1 MLIKTRL
8 LQVTTVCAMAL
19 ATWGGTRSDMTT
31 AERVA
36 LANPASVNCIKVGGK
51 LTIQR
56 SSQGDVGMC
65 QLPSGK
71 VCEEWA
77 LFRRECL

>member
-1 MLIKTRL
+1 MKI
-8 LQVTTVCAMAL
+8 LQTTIVCAIAL
-19 ATWGGTRSDMTT
+19 INWGCTPSDMTT

-51 LTIQR
+51 LTIKR
-56 SSQGDVGMC
+56 TAQGEVGMC

-77 LFRRECL
+77 LFRGECL